1 MKKSILP
8 ILTLSFA
15 LFTST
20 SAKAAS
26 SLLSDSIVVYRV
38 GTGANSLVNTG
49 NSAFLDEYSR
59 TGTLIQSI
67 DLGIISSGTASSEGF
82 INRSG
87 DGRYIIATG
96 YASTGATSI
105 AGSTGAAN
113 ARVIA
118 RIDAS
123 GNVDSTTRLSNYA
136 SGNNPRSAWSADG
149 SSFYGVGG
157 TGGIVYATLG
167 ATTGTAV
174 TTGLLS
180 NIKEQNCEFR
190 QLSITD
196 FEPLNAVIKDC
207 ETIFHLGAR
216 GSVPRSIKNPVA
228 THEVN
233 ATGTLNVLEI
243 ARESGAHVIFSS
255 SSSVYGRNMQLPKDE
270 SMWLGPMTPYA
281 ASKLAAEGYVQ
292 AYAAA
297 YKVPTTLLRFFN
309 VFGPRQRPDHE
320 YAAVLPKWI
329 WLAMHGEPIDVYGD
343 GTASRDFTYV
353 DTVLDIA
360 VNAMKEKVVTE
371 GAMNLAYGNRI
382 FLNDAIEMLK
392 KHFPDLQVNYK
403 LKRLG
408 DVKESQ
414 NDPELLKKLFPKIQ
428 PKEFETALSE
438 TIEWLKEFGQ
448 SVANGPATTD

>member
-1 MKKSILP
+1 MAKVAVTGGAGFIGSN
-8 ILTLSFA
+8 LT
-15 LFTST
+15 
-20 SAKAAS
+20 
-26 SLLSDSIVVYRV
+26 R
-38 GTGANSLVNTG
+38 
-49 NSAFLDEYSR
+49 R
-59 TGTLIQSI
+59 LI
-67 DLGIISSGTASSEGF
+67 SEGHEVVVV
-82 INRSG
+82 
-87 DGRYIIATG
+87 DDL
-96 YASTGATSI
+96 STGLIS
-105 AGSTGAAN
+105 
-113 ARVIA
+113 
-118 RIDAS
+118 
-123 GNVDSTTRLSNYA
+123 NVDQAETT
-136 SGNNPRSAWSADG
+136 
-149 SSFYGVGG
+149 FHQV
-157 TGGIVYATLG
+157 
-167 ATTGTAV
+167 
-174 TTGLLS
+174 
-180 NIKEQNCEFR
+180 
-190 QLSITD
+190 SITD
-196 FEPLNAVIKDC
+196 AKALHAALKDC
-207 ETIFHLGAR
+207 QTIIHLAAR

-228 THEVN
+228 THDVN
-233 ATGTLNVLEI
+233 ATGTLNVLEV
-243 ARESGAHVIFSS
+243 ARNSGAHVIFSS

-270 SMWLGPMTPYA
+270 SMWLGPMTPYP

-329 WLAMHGEPIDVYGD
+329 WLAMQGQPIDVYGD

-360 VNAMKEKVVTE
+360 MTAMKEKVVTE

-382 FLNDAIEMLK
+382 FLNETIEMLK

-403 LKRLG
+403 SERLG

-438 TIEWLKEFGQ
+438 TIDWLKEFGQ

>member
-1 MKKSILP
+1 MSKVAVTGGAGFIGSN
-8 ILTLSFA
+8 LT
-15 LFTST
+15 
-20 SAKAAS
+20 
-26 SLLSDSIVVYRV
+26 R
-38 GTGANSLVNTG
+38 
-49 NSAFLDEYSR
+49 R
-59 TGTLIQSI
+59 LI
-67 DLGIISSGTASSEGF
+67 SEGHEVVVV
-82 INRSG
+82 
-87 DGRYIIATG
+87 DDL
-96 YASTGATSI
+96 STGLIS
-105 AGSTGAAN
+105 
-113 ARVIA
+113 
-118 RIDAS
+118 
-123 GNVDSTTRLSNYA
+123 NVDQQKSTLHN
-136 SGNNPRSAWSADG
+136 
-149 SSFYGVGG
+149 V
-157 TGGIVYATLG
+157 
-167 ATTGTAV
+167 
-174 TTGLLS
+174 
-180 NIKEQNCEFR
+180 
-190 QLSITD
+190 SITD
-196 FEPLNAVIKDC
+196 AKGLHVALKDC
-207 ETIFHLGAR
+207 QTIFHLAAR

-228 THEVN
+228 THDVN
-233 ATGTLNVLEI
+233 ATGTLNVLEV
-243 ARESGAHVIFSS
+243 ARNSGAHVIFSS

-329 WLAMHGEPIDVYGD
+329 WLAMQGQPIDVYGD

-360 VNAMKEKVVTE
+360 MTAMKEKVVTE

-382 FLNDAIEMLK
+382 FLNETIEMLK

-403 LKRLG
+403 SERLG

-414 NDPELLKKLFPKIQ
+414 NDPELLKKLFHKIQ